1 MSQARLG
8 YYEGIA
14 RTYPAPF
21 PAINAVV
28 SDFLSVQY
36 DKLVIDQSQSPG
48 ITIFK
53 VRLPRTNT
61 AIRLHVMHAGDQE
74 TTIRIRPYLIEGQ
87 TLDDVL
93 NDPEERQV
101 IGALCFTLQRLII
114 ESLRLSYPALGTMDI
129 HGVTPPFPTLDQG
142 WKTIFD
148 HQATWHRA
156 MSDKD
161 LAKQIG
167 VEHST
172 VRNARSRL
180 KTDRVP
186 RGRQNKNK

>member
-1 MSQARLG
+1 MAQTRLG
-8 YYEGIA
+8 YYQGIEQ
-14 RTYPAPF
+14 TYPAPF

-28 SDFLSVQY
+28 YDFLSVQY
-36 DKLVIDQSQSPG
+36 DKLVINQSQSPG

-61 AIRLHVMHAGDQE
+61 AIRLHVMHAGEQE
-74 TTIRIRPYLIEGQ
+74 TTIRIRPYLAEGQ
-87 TLDDVL
+87 TLDAVL

-114 ESLRLSYPALGTMDI
+114 ESLRRTYPALGTMDV

-142 WKTIFD
+142 WETIFD
-148 HQATWHRA
+148 HQATWRRT
-156 MSDKD
+156 MSDKE
-161 LAKQIG
+161 LARQIG

-180 KTDRVP
+180 NPVRVA